1 MKITL
6 IILSSIL
13 LFPLVSSA
21 AGTVRPPVEAKIT
34 RPLEVMPGA
43 PGVRIID
50 PAYKPPALIME
61 SESCGP
67 TCALQV
73 EGILTRTTIRA
84 ANRTAARGPEA
95 AETIG
100 TVFNI
105 IPAIGAAL
113 GKKGAKPEVIVE
125 TQNAVAGAGI
135 RAKQENWDTETI
147 ANVVQFAKD
156 LAANPNAADPA
167 KLEALREDCVL

>member
-1 MKITL
+1 MKNTL

-21 AGTVRPPVEAKIT
+21 AGTVKAPVTTKII
-34 RPLEVMPGA
+34 RPLEVIPGS

-50 PAYKPPALIME
+50 PAYKPPALTLE
-61 SESCGP
+61 AESCGP

-73 EGILTRTTIRA
+73 EGILTRDTIRA

-100 TVFNI
+100 TVLNI

-125 TQNAVAGAGI
+125 ALNAVAGAGI
-135 RAKQENWDTETI
+135 RAKQENWDPETV
-147 ANVVQFAKD
+147 ANVVQFAED
-156 LAANPNAADPA
+156 LVENPTARQEQLANV
-167 KLEALREDCVL
+167 RENCVL